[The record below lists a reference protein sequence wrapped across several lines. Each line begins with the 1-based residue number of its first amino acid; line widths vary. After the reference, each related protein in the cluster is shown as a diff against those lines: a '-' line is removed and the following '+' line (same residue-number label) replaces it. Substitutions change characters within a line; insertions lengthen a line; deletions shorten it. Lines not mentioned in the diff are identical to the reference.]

1 MLFHN
6 RSDRTPA
13 PLPMSKPRPCSAN
26 HSRPQDSTSS
36 LCISSWCRRP
46 GPLTELWVLSNL
58 HWTHYTANGAVAIF
72 SHFMAVWPTNQVF
85 ILFYILNN
93 MTLEKAIKKKQ
104 SSLITYPLLILALLI
119 PHGHKQCVKV
129 NTSHCISMI
138 CNCLLS

>member
-1 MLFHN
+1 MYSAVPQSLRP
-6 RSDRTPA
+6 RSCSA
-13 PLPMSKPRPCSAN
+13 AHEQARPCSAN
-26 HSRPQDSTSS
+26 HSHPEDSTSR
-36 LCISSWCRRP
+36 LCISSWCLRP

-85 ILFYILNN
+85 ILFYI
-93 MTLEKAIKKKQ
+93 TLKKAIKKKQ

-119 PHGHKQCVKV
+119 PHGYKQCITV